1 MQRIFYR
8 QLGKGDQLYFQ
19 IGTALIRSSQGAGAV
34 GDQQLEL
41 MSQAKEC
48 CVFGAFADE
57 ELVGVATGGILP
69 KNQFDFYVL
78 FSRMLPV
85 IFATEKVG
93 VMLAVAVKDEF
104 QGKGIGR
111 NLLKLRKD
119 WFKENDAKY
128 ALTNSWNSKSQFSSP
143 RLYAADGFELLSH
156 FSNYIHPSKGP
167 SGCPKCTGVCRCE
180 NFIFIKKL

>member
-1 MQRIFYR
+1 MQKIHYR
-8 QLGKGDQLYFQ
+8 QLGKNDQLHFQ
-19 IGTALIRSSQGAGAV
+19 IGTTLIRNSQGAGAV
-34 GDQQLEL
+34 GDQQLEF

-57 ELVGVATGGILP
+57 ELVGVASGGILP
-69 KNQFDFYVL
+69 KNQFDFYAS
-78 FSRMLPV
+78 FSSRLPV

-93 VMLAVAVKDEF
+93 VMLAVAVRDEY

-119 WFKENDAKY
+119 WFKENGAKY
-128 ALTNSWNSKSQFSSP
+128 ALTNSWNSKTQFSSP
-143 RLYAADGFELLSH
+143 RLFTADGFELLSH
-156 FSNYIHPSKGP
+156 FSNYILPSKGP
-167 SGCPKCTGVCRCE
+167 SGCPKCASVCRCE